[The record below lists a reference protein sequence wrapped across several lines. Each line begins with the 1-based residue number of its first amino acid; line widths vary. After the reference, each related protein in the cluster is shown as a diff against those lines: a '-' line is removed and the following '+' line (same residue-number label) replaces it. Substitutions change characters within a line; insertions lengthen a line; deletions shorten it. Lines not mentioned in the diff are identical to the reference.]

1 MDRWTDQF
9 ERCWHDNVQH
19 VTAYAR
25 RHVGREAAGD
35 IASATFLTAWR
46 AGRQVPSPALPWLP
60 AVAKGHIRNHF
71 RTQAR
76 QRRLTN
82 QLELLEAC
90 AADASDASVSAAE
103 RSAPLHALASLSTSD
118 REALLLV
125 TWDGLTTEQAA
136 AVLGCRPGAPRTRLH
151 RARQRLNSISIA
163 AQR

>member
-1 MDRWTDQF
+1 MDRDEF
-9 ERCWHDNVQH
+9 ERCWHDNVQQ

-46 AGRQVPSPALPWLP
+46 KGRQVPSPAHPWLLS
-60 AVAKGHIRNHF
+60 VAKGHIRNHF
-71 RTQAR
+71 RTQGR
-76 QRRLTN
+76 QRRLTT

-90 AADASDASVSAAE
+90 AADASDASVSAVE
-103 RSAPLHALASLSTSD
+103 RSAALDALASLPTID

-136 AVLGCRPGAPRTRLH
+136 AVLGCRAGALRTRLH
-151 RARQRLNSISIA
+151 RARQRLNAMTIA
-163 AQR
+163 VQR